1 MYNKKKALTLLL
13 FLSLIIIFSASALA
27 AVPGPGEILSDIGD
41 FLRDLLG
48 SSSNLDGNNP
58 SVLAGM
64 RIIWF
69 LLVFTVLYAG
79 GRALQ
84 NVAALAQVYNHRIIV
99 VLALLL
105 SAMTLLVTPPTFL
118 IGLAEVYGSIIIT
131 VFYGGALAG
140 VVYAIWRMPNNSWL
154 WNLAKIALLIL
165 LWVVVHEVSTW
176 VLGGI

>member
-131 VFYGGALAG
+131 VLLSEIS
-140 VVYAIWRMPNNSWL
+140 AITVKYFTVGFFL
-154 WNLAKIALLIL
+154 WFPSIKTSPGLTTT
-165 LWVVVHEVSTW
+165 SRP
-176 VLGGI
+176 G